1 METILHTEPGVF
13 QLSHSNNIL
22 TLKIF
27 ENKFDDITS
36 QTLINNID
44 TFHKICEN
52 NNKKFYS
59 LVDLTECS
67 LLNLPNYLYYAPM
80 FTKYLNTQNHF
91 LDKHLYGTLY
101 IINNNTVKTILN
113 NIISNYNGSTP
124 INFILKNEDID
135 FSFTT

>member
-1 METILHTEPGVF
+1 METILHIEPGIF
-13 QLSHSNNIL
+13 QLLYYDNIL
-22 TLKIF
+22 TLKF
-27 ENKFDDITS
+27 LENKFDDITI

-44 TFHKICEN
+44 AFHKICEN

-80 FTKYLNTQNHF
+80 FTKYLNTQKHF

-113 NIISNYNGSTP
+113 NLISHYSGSTP
-124 INFILKNEDID
+124 INFILKNETID

>member
-1 METILHTEPGVF
+1 METILHIEPGIF
-13 QLSHSNNIL
+13 QLLYYDNIL
-22 TLKIF
+22 TLKF
-27 ENKFDDITS
+27 LENKFDDITS

-44 TFHKICEN
+44 AFHKICEN

-67 LLNLPNYLYYAPM
+67 LLNLPNYLYYAPI
-80 FTKYLNTQNHF
+80 FTKYLNSQKHF

-113 NIISNYNGSTP
+113 NLISHYSGSTP
-124 INFILKNEDID
+124 INFILKNETID